1 LILLE
6 AFSDSPPNPPPQR
19 GVMKKIL
26 SLLNQLEPLVK
37 KQAQKEKDKEP
48 KVFTELLKEIQFFGP
63 EIEDLLKQ
71 ESQSTD

>member
-1 LILLE
+1 
-6 AFSDSPPNPPPQR
+6 
-19 GVMKKIL
+19 MKKIL